1 MSPRKGRKAGEH
13 VEDSIEEL
21 EKAERRACDLS
32 EEIKGLAS
40 LCRMIAKLGDP
51 ERPNLSEADFTDAM
65 YCVSSTMD
73 RFRETVEGIVG
84 VMAVAPLRNEHL
96 NKSTKRS

>member
-1 MSPRKGRKAGEH
+1 M
-13 VEDSIEEL
+13 EDSIEEL
-21 EKAERRACDLS
+21 EKAEERACDLS

-51 ERPNLSEADFTDAM
+51 ERPNLSEADFTNAM

-84 VMAVAPLRNEHL
+84 VMAYAPLRNELRNEHL
-96 NKSTKRS
+96 NKSTERS